1 MQDEYLFEMK
11 GACSYVSAH
20 RKEQQKEYERVE
32 REDKQYETV

>member
-11 GACSYVSAH
+11 GACSYASVH